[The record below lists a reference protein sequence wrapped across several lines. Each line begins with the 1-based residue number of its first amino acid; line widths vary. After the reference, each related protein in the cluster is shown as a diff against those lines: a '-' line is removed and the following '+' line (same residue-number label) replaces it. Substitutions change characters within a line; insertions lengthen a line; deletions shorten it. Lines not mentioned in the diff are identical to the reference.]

1 MIYFKINKEQQ
12 RQHNTHTHRCM
23 HMNYPPQTT
32 LNINQAEEDKSLL
45 NTPRLFRSTAKCFTK
60 PMQLYCYFIIIK
72 SAVSS
77 RESPD
82 ALTPLWFCPQAIREF
97 CTMPLLQGGSWA
109 SVVLLNL
116 VTLRFDGLPTPC
128 IFPYYLLTVS
138 NIIMHGHIVTSVTS

>member
-1 MIYFKINKEQQ
+1 
-12 RQHNTHTHRCM
+12 
-23 HMNYPPQTT
+23 MNYPPQTT

-45 NTPRLFRSTAKCFTK
+45 NTPHLFHSTAKCFTK

-82 ALTPLWFCPQAIREF
+82 ALTPLWFCLQAIHEF
-97 CTMPLLQGGSWA
+97 FCMMLLLRGGSWA

-116 VTLRFDGLPTPC
+116 LTLRFDGLPTTC
-128 IFPYYLLTVS
+128 IFPFFFFGIFPFYQLTFS
-138 NIIMHGHIVTSVTS
+138 NIIMCRRDKHDYLG